1 MKLLEENN
9 RQGQAQ
15 DLSLLMFYMD
25 GMTRQFEAVS
35 QELQEVRQQLAQ
47 AQESPAKKAVGR
59 MVEALGHKVEQA
71 REALDNLR
79 EKIMDCTKNTV
90 ENFKEAGVSALDKA
104 MSAIGAKNA
113 LESLQEK
120 ISGMIADTKQNI
132 EKVENIGHELRS
144 VGGHL
149 KNAGRA
155 MTGKDTQTVDGGQ
168 EGRFQSV
175 VLTPM
180 RATKSLLSSMNNATL
195 AAIGGMESLE
205 LSAEAAREART
216 ERQAEKSPPSGRHW
230 RRNGR
235 KPLPSPPPR
244 RIKSIRPRRR
254 LYERQ
259 TVPVQG
265 ENGAE
270 AGPGRSGGAEHGY
283 W

>member
-47 AQESPAKKAVGR
+47 AQESPAKKVIGR
-59 MVEALGHKVEQA
+59 MVEALGHKVEKA

-79 EKIMDCTKNTV
+79 EKIMDCAKNAV

-104 MSAIGAKNA
+104 VSAIGAKNA

-155 MTGKDTQTVDGGQ
+155 ITGKETQTVDGGQ

-175 VLTPM
+175 VLAPM
-180 RATKSLLSSMNNATL
+180 RTTKSLLSSMNNATL
-195 AAIGGMESLE
+195 AAIGGMESLDGKPIPKVAQ
-205 LSAEAAREART
+205 LSQEYTALL
-216 ERQAEKSPPSGRHW
+216 AEKQEQYAEYKALRQDMIAYRTAKQNVDKILGIMPEEQEQNRDQ
-230 RRNGR
+230 
-235 KPLPSPPPR
+235 
-244 RIKSIRPRRR
+244 RP
-254 LYERQ
+254 ER
-259 TVPVQG
+259 
-265 ENGAE
+265 
-270 AGPGRSGGAEHGY
+270 
-283 W
+283 